1 METDL
6 RCSVWTAAQDVD
18 PVGSAGRHD
27 VIVLVET
34 RGVWPADVGTLPGIA
49 ETIAAIPGAL
59 VLSVVPAPERV
70 AAGGV
75 GVTIWRRGSSS
86 AGSSVLEGEDVLLA
100 DDRWADD
107 LPALVSGD
115 DVPPTV
121 ERLGA
126 APPEVLVCGHGKRDR
141 CCGNFGVRL
150 ATSVE
155 GRWPGV
161 RVRRVSHLGGHRY
174 APTALTLPDGRLWA
188 FLDPDV
194 LDRALAGTVDA
205 ADLARCHRGSTAFDP
220 WQQTVESAL
229 WARFGAAWLETE
241 VLDAT
246 TDRRPDGTAEV
257 RLRWVGPAGDGE
269 ARAVVEVTRELPV
282 PVCGA
287 PIGEAVKTSREYGV
301 RELELR

>member
-49 ETIAAIPGAL
+49 EAMAADPHAL
-59 VLSVVPAPERV
+59 VLSVVPAPERSV
-70 AAGGV
+70 SGGV
-75 GVTIWRRGSSS
+75 GVTVWRRHSSS
-86 AGSSVLEGEDVLLA
+86 TLTGEDFLLA
-100 DDRWADD
+100 DDRWAED
-107 LPALVSGD
+107 LPGLVSGRD
-115 DVPPTV
+115 LPPMV
-121 ERLGA
+121 ERVGA

-150 ATSVE
+150 AASVE

-188 FLDPDV
+188 FLDPEV
-194 LDRALAGTVDA
+194 LDRAVAGAVDA

-220 WQQTVESAL
+220 WQQAVESAL
-229 WARFGAAWLETE
+229 WARFGRSWPEAE
-241 VLDAT
+241 VLDAST
-246 TDRRPDGTAEV
+246 ERRPDGTAEV
-257 RLRWVGPAGDGE
+257 HLRWTGPAGEGS
-269 ARAVVEVTRELPV
+269 AQALVEVTRELPV
-282 PVCGA
+282 PICGA
-287 PIGEAVKTSREYGV
+287 PLEEAVKTSREYRV
-301 RELELR
+301 RSLALA

>member
-1 METDL
+1 VETDL

-27 VIVLVET
+27 VIVVVET

-49 ETIAAIPGAL
+49 EAMAADPGAL
-59 VLSVVPAPERV
+59 VLSVVPDPERA

-75 GVTIWRRGSSS
+75 GVTVWRRRS
-86 AGSSVLEGEDVLLA
+86 SSVLVGEDFLLA
-100 DDRWADD
+100 DDRWTDD
-107 LPALVSGD
+107 LPALVAGHE
-115 DVPPTV
+115 PPSAV
-121 ERLGA
+121 ERVGA

-150 ATSVE
+150 ATAVE

-188 FLDPDV
+188 FLDAEV

-220 WQQTVESAL
+220 WQQAVEGAV
-229 WARFGAAWLETE
+229 WARLGGGWLETD
-241 VLDAT
+241 VLEAT

-257 RLRWVGPAGDGE
+257 RLRWVGPARDGE

-301 RELELR
+301 RGLEVR

>member
-49 ETIAAIPGAL
+49 EAMAADPDAL
-59 VLSVVPAPERV
+59 VLSVVPAPERSV
-70 AAGGV
+70 SGGV
-75 GVTIWRRGSSS
+75 GVTVWRRASSS
-86 AGSSVLEGEDVLLA
+86 TLVGEDFLLS

-107 LPALVSGD
+107 LPALVSG
-115 DVPPTV
+115 VSGQELPPTV

-150 ATSVE
+150 ATSVD

-188 FLDPDV
+188 FLETDV
-194 LDRALAGTVDA
+194 LDRALTGTVDA
-205 ADLARCHRGSTAFDP
+205 ADLARCHRGSSAFDP
-220 WQQTVESAL
+220 WQQAVESAL
-229 WARFGAAWLETE
+229 WARFGRSWLDAE
-241 VLDAT
+241 VLDAST
-246 TDRRPDGTAEV
+246 EQRPDGTAEV
-257 RLRWVGPAGDGE
+257 HLRWAGPGGDGA
-269 ARAVVEVTRELPV
+269 ARAVVEVARTLPV

-287 PIGEAVKTSREYGV
+287 PIEDAVKTSREYRV
-301 RELELR
+301 RSLAVG

>member
-1 METDL
+1 VVETDL

-49 ETIAAIPGAL
+49 AAMAADPDAL
-59 VLSVVPAPERV
+59 VLSVVPAPERTGS
-70 AAGGV
+70 GGV
-75 GVTIWRRGSSS
+75 GVTVWRRRSSS
-86 AGSSVLEGEDVLLA
+86 TLAGEDFLLA
-100 DDRWADD
+100 DDGWADD

-115 DVPPTV
+115 DVPPGV
-121 ERLGA
+121 QRLGA

-155 GRWPGV
+155 DRWPGV

-188 FLDPDV
+188 FLDTEV

-205 ADLARCHRGSTAFDP
+205 ADLALCHRGSTAFDP
-220 WQQTVESAL
+220 WQQAVEGAL
-229 WARFGAAWLETE
+229 WARFGRSWLDAE
-241 VLDAT
+241 VLDAST
-246 TDRRPDGTAEV
+246 ERRPDGTAEV
-257 RLRWVGPAGDGE
+257 RLRWAGPAGDGE
-269 ARAVVEVTRELPV
+269 ARAVVEVARRLPV

-287 PIGEAVKTSREYGV
+287 PIEDAVKTSREYRV
-301 RELELR
+301 RELALR

>member
-49 ETIAAIPGAL
+49 EAMAADPHAL
-59 VLSVVPAPERV
+59 VLSVVPAPERSV
-70 AAGGV
+70 SGGV
-75 GVTIWRRGSSS
+75 GVTVWRRHSSS
-86 AGSSVLEGEDVLLA
+86 TLTGEDFLLA
-100 DDRWADD
+100 DNRWADD
-107 LPALVSGD
+107 LPGLVSGRD
-115 DVPPTV
+115 LPPMV

-150 ATSVE
+150 ASTVE
-155 GRWPGV
+155 SRWPGV

-174 APTALTLPDGRLWA
+174 APTALTLPDGRFWA
-188 FLDPDV
+188 FLDVEV

-205 ADLARCHRGSTAFDP
+205 ADLTRCHRGSTAFDP
-220 WQQTVESAL
+220 WQQAVESAL
-229 WARFGAAWLETE
+229 WARFGPTW
-241 VLDAT
+241 LDAEVVEAAT
-246 TDRRPDGTAEV
+246 ARRDDGTAEV
-257 RLRWVGPAGDGE
+257 HLRWAGPAGAGE
-269 ARAVVEVTRELPV
+269 ARAVVEVARTLPV

-287 PIGEAVKTSREYGV
+287 PIGEAVKSSREYRV
-301 RELELR
+301 RSLALT